1 MKPLLNILF
10 KWVVALTL
18 GSIAML
24 SLFLLAFIM
33 WDGEFLLIADN
44 MQERIFNDNQNK

>member
-18 GSIAML
+18 GNITML
-24 SLFLLAFIM
+24 SLILLAFIM
-33 WDGEFLLIADN
+33 WDGEFIIIADN
-44 MQERIFNDNQNK
+44 MKKRLFNDNQNK